1 MSPQIMQIKTL
12 ATQNYL
18 SFCSNK
24 KFKKP
29 FIKSKIKG
37 LKNSTGRNSTGK
49 IVSYHRG
56 GGQKKNYR
64 KISFDRYKNSIGIVT
79 TIEYDPNR
87 TANIA
92 AIYEFIDKKYLYILA
107 PKNLQVGDILK
118 SGINAEP
125 KLGHSLPLEKIPIGS
140 FIYNISLKIKK
151 EGKIA
156 RSAGTFAKLIEK
168 NSGFSLIKM
177 NSGENKFIPIDC
189 FASIGI
195 VSNPFYCL
203 RAIGKAGRSRWLNR
217 RPIVRGVAMNPID
230 HPHGGGEGKKSGLK
244 LSPWGKITK
253 KKLLPK
259 IIKKLKKNGKSKLE
273 GSLL

>member
-1 MSPQIMQIKTL
+1 M
-12 ATQNYL
+12 
-18 SFCSNK
+18 
-24 KFKKP
+24 
-29 FIKSKIKG
+29 
-37 LKNSTGRNSTGK
+37 
-49 IVSYHRG
+49 
-56 GGQKKNYR
+56 
-64 KISFDRYKNSIGIVT
+64 
-79 TIEYDPNR
+79 
-87 TANIA
+87 
-92 AIYEFIDKKYLYILA
+92 YILA

-217 RPIVRGVAMNPID
+217 RPIVRGVAMNPVD
-230 HPHGGGEGKKSGLK
+230 HPHGGRTKTNKPE
-244 LSPWGKITK
+244 KITTANALYINSIAIVR
-253 KKLLPK
+253 LLRETSFFPLIVPITA
-259 IIKKLKKNGKSKLE
+259 IIITIKVLVLIPPPVEADDAPMNI
-273 GSLL
+273 